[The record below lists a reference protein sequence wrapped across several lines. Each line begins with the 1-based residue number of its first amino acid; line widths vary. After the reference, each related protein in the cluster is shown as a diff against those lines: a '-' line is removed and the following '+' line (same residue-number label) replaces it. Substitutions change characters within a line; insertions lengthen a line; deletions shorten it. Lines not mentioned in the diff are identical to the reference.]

1 MDQLIQDVLRI
12 LNQPGTPEDLK
23 DSIQDAIQLHKENTV
38 NPESSQKLQDQNV
51 ALLKERLAEQKLL
64 SRKSET
70 KANNLININK
80 QRNETLFENFKREM
94 ENEKHSLLRKVET
107 FEQKN
112 KKLSENLTNLPAL
125 QEELGKVQELLTSE
139 KAVQEKLLDEKARA
153 ERELEKAK
161 NKLEAQSSEKDES
174 KKIKESIKQIKNYK
188 TENLNLKKQLE
199 ELSKKDTGRGDLE
212 AEITDFQNKITE
224 LQEKL
229 TAVEVEKDELNKH
242 KEELLA
248 LQEEKA
254 GEAGEVEEARK
265 AGEAQKFND
274 ELNTLDEQSKSFK
287 IINQL
292 NEESFAV
299 FKTALSSTQS
309 FDERISKLD
318 VFIKKTKEHIQAITE
333 DNNDAESTEKIS
345 TDVLDYFSAQVE
357 KKEAIKGILIK
368 EKELNRLNN
377 EEEGGST
384 VIIQRKVNKKHAAH
398 GGSWKVA
405 YADFVTAMM
414 AFFLMLWLLSMLSQE
429 SRDNL
434 KEYFKSYKAFKHTGK
449 TDKKSSDSVKQ
460 ADTNSLNDVRMVEE
474 IKKRFQGADEH
485 LKVEN
490 VPGGIRIQVMDLMDK
505 PMFEPG
511 SARFTQ
517 TALSIM
523 EFVAMRIKDLP
534 GNIILEGHTD
544 GTQYQGT
551 IKSNWELSMARASA
565 ARIELVSHGMIA
577 ARIRRIIAYGGTE
590 PLIPDDY
597 FNPSNR
603 RISIIL
609 ITDEIADVYKEKTSP
624 VNSGEGAQ
632 H

>member
-12 LNQPGTPEDLK
+12 LNQPGTPETLK
-23 DSIQDAIQLHKENTV
+23 DSIQDAIQFHKENTT
-38 NPESSQKLQDQNV
+38 NLDGSQKPKDQSI

-80 QRNETLFENFKREM
+80 QRNETLFENYKKEM

-107 FEQKN
+107 FEQRN

-125 QEELGKVQELLTSE
+125 QEELEKVQELLTSE

-161 NKLEAQSSEKDES
+161 TKLEAQSPGEEDT

-188 TENLNLKKQLE
+188 AENLNLKKQLE
-199 ELSKKDTGRGDLE
+199 ELTKKETGRADLE
-212 AEITDFQNKITE
+212 GEITEFQNEITE

-229 TAVEVEKDELNKH
+229 AAVEVEKDELNKH

-254 GEAGEVEEARK
+254 GEAEEN
-265 AGEAQKFND
+265 QKFND
-274 ELNTLDEQSKSFK
+274 ELNVLDEQSKSFE
-287 IINQL
+287 IINKL
-292 NEESFAV
+292 DEESFAV

-333 DNNDAESTEKIS
+333 ENNDAESTEKIS
-345 TDVLDYFSAQVE
+345 TDVLDYFSAQIE
-357 KKEAIKGILIK
+357 KKEAIKGILVK

-384 VIIQRKVNKKHAAH
+384 VIIQRKVNKKHRAH

-414 AFFLMLWLLSMLSQE
+414 AFFLMLWLISMLSQE

-460 ADTNSLNDVRMVEE
+460 ADTNSLNDVRLVEE

-505 PMFEPG
+505 PMFEAG
-511 SARFTQ
+511 SAKFTQ

-534 GNIILEGHTD
+534 GNIIIEGHTD
-544 GTQYQGT
+544 GTQYQDSK
-551 IKSNWELSMARASA
+551 KSNWELSMERASA
-565 ARIELVSHGMIA
+565 ARIKLVSHGMIA
-577 ARIRRIIAYGGTE
+577 ARIRRIIGYAGTE

-609 ITDEIADVYKEKTSP
+609 ITDEIADIYKEKTS
-624 VNSGEGAQ
+624 VINSEESAP